1 MKLKRIYCLFL
12 SISFCLDYFPSS
24 YMFME
29 KAAVGQREGRVE
41 VDFLYATVF
50 VTSLATTRPRGH
62 PVLHVL

>member
-1 MKLKRIYCLFL
+1 
-12 SISFCLDYFPSS
+12 
-24 YMFME
+24 MFME

-50 VTSLATTRPRGH
+50 VTSLATTRPRWH